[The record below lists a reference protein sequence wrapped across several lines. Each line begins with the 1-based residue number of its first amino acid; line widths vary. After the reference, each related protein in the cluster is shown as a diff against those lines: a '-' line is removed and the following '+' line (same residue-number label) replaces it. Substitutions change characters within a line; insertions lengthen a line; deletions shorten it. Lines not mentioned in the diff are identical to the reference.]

1 MDSSKKARHRWRAAW
16 AFPSLEIFLYLL
28 DKTFPDTGPDLG
40 FWSVY
45 GAVFEWKGL
54 LFYGISPFLLLVLT
68 VSYFSID
75 LIISRHDT
83 RHLDI

>member
-1 MDSSKKARHRWRAAW
+1 MVGGLFGLFPRWRY
-16 AFPSLEIFLYLL
+16 FSICLIRRFQILVRIRIRS
-28 DKTFPDTGPDLG
+28 
-40 FWSVY
+40 WSVY
-45 GAVFEWKGL
+45 GAVFEWRDL

-83 RHLDI
+83 RYLDV